1 MWLYWCL
8 LSTVIGGFTSIAQ
21 KKCSNNEPKRIAMM
35 GLLSYHSIMIVV
47 SLIAYPEF
55 IIKLNIIDMLKMLP
69 GILIQSI
76 GFYCVISATKYG
88 KVAITSSI
96 QKAKVVVT
104 FLLGV
109 IILNERYTVLQLIVS
124 IILVILSIM
133 VAKNKS
139 DNNIDKKIE
148 KRAIRYSWGFV
159 FFNGISNFINK
170 IYVTEYQSPLYV
182 IFNYAVIIVI
192 GILIYCLVTRQWE
205 YIDIRKVNSKRYFIL
220 QSILDASSSIFDR
233 FALLDG
239 NVSAISVISTSSI
252 VITILASRYILK
264 EKITWKK
271 YLMILGI
278 FICVFILA
286 LIE

>member
-21 KKCSNNEPKRIAMM
+21 KKCSNNEPKRIAIM

-69 GILIQSI
+69 GIIIQSI

-109 IILNERYTVLQLIVS
+109 IILNERYTILQLIVS

-133 VAKNKS
+133 VAENKS

-182 IFNYAVIIVI
+182 IFNYAVITVI
-192 GILIYCLVTRQWE
+192 GILIYCLITKQWE
-205 YIDIRKVNSKRYFIL
+205 YIDIRKINSKRYFLL

-264 EKITWKK
+264 EKISWKK

>member
-278 FICVFILA
+278 FICVCFLA